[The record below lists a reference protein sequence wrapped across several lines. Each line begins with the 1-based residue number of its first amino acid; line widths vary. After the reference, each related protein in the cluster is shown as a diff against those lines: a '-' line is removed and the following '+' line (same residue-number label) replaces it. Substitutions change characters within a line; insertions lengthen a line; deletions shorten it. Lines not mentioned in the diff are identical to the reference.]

1 MNTATTTGRPGPSA
15 FLAWWFEE
23 LAGLLP
29 EGARR
34 AFRRPTR
41 VVVLDLAGPEVVM
54 ARYIGARARV
64 IDRIDPRQAGATAMR
79 RFNARLARARRRA
92 DAVVLRLPDDKAL
105 RRRIEMPLV
114 PDADLR
120 RALFFEIDR
129 QTPFQRDDVFF
140 DHAVV
145 GRKEEEKRLVVD
157 LWIVPR
163 QVIEQALSP
172 FSDGATRPAFAEII
186 GEAGDVVARLDLR
199 DPADRRRAGLLWRLF
214 NRGLVLLAL
223 GLMGV
228 ALYLPLDARRQLDE
242 SLRADVAMS
251 RARAEATM
259 ATRREL
265 DRLSEID
272 RRLRL
277 RKLQTAPRVVV
288 LEELTRRLPD
298 ETWLASLQI
307 DGRDVRLTGYAPV
320 AASLIGLLDAS
331 EYFGTPSFQ
340 SPVTQDARS
349 GKERFTLA
357 FELESRE
364 VAP

>member
-29 EGARR
+29 EGVRR

-41 VVVLDLAGPEVVM
+41 IVVLDLAGPEVVM

-64 IDRIDPRQAGATAMR
+64 IGRIDPRQAGATAMR
-79 RFNARLARARRRA
+79 RFGARLARACRRA
-92 DAVVLRLPDDKAL
+92 DAVMLRLPDEKAL

-129 QTPFQRDDVFF
+129 QTPFQRDHVFF
-140 DHAVV
+140 DQAVV

-199 DPADRRRAGLLWRLF
+199 DPADRRRAGRLWRLL

-228 ALYLPLDARRQLDE
+228 ALHLPLDARRQLDE
-242 SLRADVAMS
+242 SLAVDVAKS

-277 RKLQTAPRVVV
+277 RKLQAPRVVV
-288 LEELTRRLPD
+288 LDELTRRLPD

-307 DGRDVRLTGYAPV
+307 DGHDVRLTGYAPV

-331 EYFGTPSFQ
+331 EYFGTPSSQ